1 MRPLRGRLGSDLFIR
16 FALPGEDGGVL
27 FPRGKS
33 TKRSLKELRS
43 LRILLITG
51 EIISPPTYRG
61 WFYPQFFVGAPDC
74 CVYPRVLTVDIAA
87 APLLKLAF
95 NHRHILW

>member
-61 WFYPQFFVGAPDC
+61 WFYPQFFVGAPDF
-74 CVYPRVLTVDIAA
+74 CVYPRDLMEVLTA
-87 APLLKLAF
+87 APLLHTVCH
-95 NHRHILW
+95 HRQNFW